1 VPVGSAQPVGG
12 GETVVADAPLE
23 RIPVALGRSRPL
35 GRLVLP
41 QTRCEKPVIG
51 GRDAQRRVPI
61 RD

>member
-1 VPVGSAQPVGG
+1 
-12 GETVVADAPLE
+12 
-23 RIPVALGRSRPL
+23 VALGRSRPR